1 MRPVQTT
8 TDLAGFWHCRY
19 PEFRRQLSINVAPP
33 VRR

>member
-8 TDLAGFWHCRY
+8 IDLAGFCHRRY
-19 PEFRRQLSINVAPP
+19 PELRRQLSINVAPP